1 MLFALFFCCCTRILI
16 SNLHFSYRKQQKLML
31 KNGILGEEKNKFHWS
46 DCWMIFLFFINTCSI
61 YIFFL
66 YLISSIFVCVYDCI
80 CLHSLMYLSI
90 SIPNFF
96 LFFCVKLNENQ
107 WYMCRC
113 LYVSTHHIYIKN
125 WEKKHTIEH
134 QAMVNTEISC
144 YEWFQWKI
152 SKEIIVGWRFMLL

>member
-46 DCWMIFLFFINTCSI
+46 DCWMIFLFFSSI
-61 YIFFL
+61 LVQYIFFSLFNLFYFCLCVWL
-66 YLISSIFVCVYDCI
+66 YLLTFTYVSINI
-80 CLHSLMYLSI
+80 NSQ
-90 SIPNFF
+90 FF

-113 LYVSTHHIYIKN
+113 LYISTHHIYIKN
-125 WEKKHTIEH
+125 CRKKTYNRTSGNGKHW
-134 QAMVNTEISC
+134 N
-144 YEWFQWKI
+144 
-152 SKEIIVGWRFMLL
+152 FMLWMISMENK